1 MAFQSIVNT
10 QPAPGAAG
18 DFASVNPR
26 YTYDAGPGGVVAG
39 ASGVTVGNAV
49 WVTSPQDANAAPAT
63 ANNFGVG
70 SITGIVMNEKQG
82 LITAFL
88 ANASLVIPQGFP
100 LTVYTNVDAWVINA
114 GLTQVVPGQ
123 KAYANYTN
131 GAFTFAAT
139 GSPTSAGNATASTI
153 AAATSSVTGS
163 ITGNI
168 LTVTAVSSG
177 SLYAGTTLSGTG
189 VVTGTQLQA
198 QITGTIGGIGTY
210 YVSIGEQTVA
220 STTISGTYGLLTLGG
235 TLTGTIAVG
244 DVLSGTSVTA
254 GTVVTAFISG
264 TGGLGTY
271 AVSPTGTTS
280 STTISFTANVETK
293 WIAMTSGLPGEPVK
307 ISAQVLG

>member
-10 QPAPGAAG
+10 QPALGAAG
-18 DFASVNPR
+18 DFASLNPR
-26 YTYDAGPGGVVAG
+26 YTYDAGQGGVVAG

-49 WVTSPQDANAAPAT
+49 WVTSPQDNNAAPVT
-63 ANNFGVG
+63 ANNFGFG
-70 SITGIVMNEKQG
+70 PITGIVMNERNG
-82 LITAFL
+82 LITTYL
-88 ANASLVIPQGFP
+88 ANSSLVIPKGFP
-100 LTVYTNVDAWVINA
+100 VTVYTSVDAIVINS
-114 GLTQVVPGQ
+114 GLTQAVPGM
-123 KAYANYTN
+123 KAYANYTT

-168 LTVTAVSSG
+168 LTVTAVASG
-177 SLYAGTTLSGTG
+177 TLYAGTALSGTG
-189 VVTGTQLQA
+189 VTSGTLLQA
-198 QITGTIGGIGTY
+198 QISGTTGGIGTY

-235 TLTGTIAVG
+235 ALTGTVAVG
-244 DVLSGTSVTA
+244 DVLSGTNVTT
-254 GTVVTAFISG
+254 GTYVTAFISG

-271 AVSPTGTTS
+271 AVNPTGTTS

-293 WIAMTSGLPGEPVK
+293 WIAMTSALPGEPIK